1 MSTFWGASWVGR
13 ESSPGD
19 KRFLKPTIP
28 GSQGQAPS
36 SPTHSMLGKF
46 KDESSILDIKVVT

>member
-1 MSTFWGASWVGR
+1 MGR
-13 ESSPGD
+13 ESSPRD
-19 KRFLKPTIP
+19 KRILKPTIP

-46 KDESSILDIKVVT
+46 KDESSILDIEVVT